1 MIVITFLL
9 IAPTVIK
16 KSVPPGTTSKENNV
30 SRSTA
35 KSDAINRQ
43 APNTN
48 TTKDVAKSGVSTSN
62 KPSQPSSSSKP
73 ALPSKTTSNN
83 SKTEEAKKEPG
94 ASSNRKPDN
103 TSKPSAK
110 PTSSV
115 SVKMNNSSRN
125 VKETTGVTHRSSR
138 SLERSQQQNQKI
150 IDEEP
155 IGDVTNLPPD
165 YSNNI
170 DEEPV
175 KDSPIIIPTDGF
187 DKSLH
192 VSPDFPSI
200 DSGITIEQPLDT
212 STVNMKTNNYVNLL
226 GN

>member
-1 MIVITFLL
+1 MI
-9 IAPTVIK
+9 TVVK
-16 KSVPPGTTSKENNV
+16 KSVSPGTTSKENNV
-30 SRSTA
+30 TRSTA

-48 TTKDVAKSGVSTSN
+48 KTKDVAKSGVSSN
-62 KPSQPSSSSKP
+62 KPNQFSTSSSKP
-73 ALPSKTTSNN
+73 ALPNKTVTNN
-83 SKTEEAKKEPG
+83 GKTEEAKKDPG

-103 TSKPSAK
+103 SSKTSAK

-125 VKETTGVTHRSSR
+125 VKDATATPRSSR
-138 SLERSQQQNQKI
+138 SLERSQQHNQKN
-150 IDEEP
+150 IDEET
-155 IGDVTNLPPD
+155 IADVTNVDPRD
-165 YSNNI
+165 YSNNV

-175 KDSPIIIPTDGF
+175 KDSSIIIPTDGF
-187 DKSLH
+187 DDKSLH

-212 STVNMKTNNYVNLL
+212 STVIMI
-226 GN
+226 